1 MADSVISTHEERLA
15 RATSPR
21 ERALALVDLVDVL
34 AQRDPSRA
42 RRLGDEALGAALA
55 ADDSWLE
62 ARARLSRA
70 NALMGATAVSSILTE
85 MRAAMSAFEALGDRR
100 ARAWALV
107 LIAAL
112 HVYSGDGATAA
123 ELLHDVLP
131 EIRKRDDLTVL
142 ARALNELA
150 NAHAIQDDPVR
161 ALQLY
166 REAADAYERAGD
178 SLWTAF
184 VLQNAAYVHC
194 GIGDREDAAGRR
206 PEAEVAYGRALA
218 LTREAAQLPDTED
231 DIIRAYAEGMAGRAL
246 VGMGDPDGALTHL
259 KTAVLTARRSG
270 DRRAEGA
277 HLIETARALH
287 LAGRT
292 ADGISANTR
301 AVELLEEVGDRR
313 TLAQAFELLSTL
325 SEHAGDLRT
334 ALAAQRR
341 FHSLTQEVDG
351 ERAKARME
359 LTALR
364 LDVQEAREEAERR
377 RHEALMDPVTGLPN
391 RRDFDAQFSQI
402 IARSTGPV
410 ALALLDLD
418 HFKRVN
424 DLFSHL
430 VGDDV
435 LRVCARLLR
444 QSSRDRDLVARF
456 GGEEFA
462 IVLPGADLSVALVVC
477 ERIRTTI
484 ADYSWNTIEPGLAV
498 TASLGCVVGMPGMT
512 TQELLTEA
520 DRQLYAAK
528 AAGRNLVMPRSDEI
542 PGAARSDSA

>member
-1 MADSVISTHEERLA
+1 MADSVISTQEERLA
-15 RATSPR
+15 RATTPR
-21 ERALALVDLVDVL
+21 ERALALVELVDLL
-34 AQRDPSRA
+34 AHRDPARA
-42 RRLGDEALGAALA
+42 RQLGDSALGAALA

-70 NALMGATAVSSILTE
+70 NALLGAADVGRVLDE
-85 MRAAMSAFEALGDRR
+85 MQNAMRTFEALGDRR

-112 HVYSGDGATAA
+112 HVYSGDGVTAA
-123 ELLHDVLP
+123 ELLHEVLP
-131 EIRKRDDLTVL
+131 EIRKRGDLAVL

-150 NAHAIQDDPVR
+150 NAHAIQEDPVR

-166 REAADAYERAGD
+166 REAADTFRSAGD
-178 SLWTAF
+178 NLWMAF

-194 GIGDREDAAGRR
+194 GLGDRALAAGNRE
-206 PEAEVAYGRALA
+206 EAEVAYGRALA
-218 LTREAAQLPDTED
+218 LTREAAELPNAED
-231 DIIRAYAEGMAGRAL
+231 NVIRGYAEGMAGRAL
-246 VGMGDPDGALTHL
+246 IGLGQPLAALEHL
-259 KTAVLTARRSG
+259 KAAVLSARSGG

-277 HLIETARALH
+277 HLIETARALDA
-287 LAGRT
+287 AGRT
-292 ADGISANTR
+292 QDGLRAATR
-301 AVELLEEVGDRR
+301 AVQLLEEVGDRR
-313 TLAQAFELLSTL
+313 TLAQALEVTSTL
-325 SEHAGDLRT
+325 SERVGDLAA

-341 FHSLTQEVDG
+341 FHALSQELDG

-359 LTALR
+359 LNALR
-364 LDVQEAREEAERR
+364 LDVQQARAEAERR

-391 RRDFDAQFSQI
+391 RRDFDAQFGQLV
-402 IARSTGPV
+402 ARTTGPI
-410 ALALLDLD
+410 ALALMDLD

-424 DLFSHL
+424 DRFSHL

-444 QSSRDRDLVARF
+444 ESSRDHDLVARF

-462 IVLPGADLSVALVVC
+462 IVLPGAELPVALVVC
-477 ERIRTTI
+477 ERMRRAI
-484 ADYSWNTIEPGLAV
+484 ADYPWDTIHEGLEV
-498 TASLGCVVGMPGMT
+498 TASLGCIVGLPGTT

-528 AAGRNLVMPRSDEI
+528 AAGRNKVMPEPNADAD
-542 PGAARSDSA
+542 G

>member
-1 MADSVISTHEERLA
+1 MADSVISTQEERLA

-21 ERALALVDLVDVL
+21 ERALALIELVDLL
-34 AQRDPSRA
+34 AHRDPARA
-42 RRLGDEALGAALA
+42 RRLGDSALGAALA

-70 NALMGATAVSSILTE
+70 NALLGAADVGRVLEE
-85 MRAAMSAFEALGDRR
+85 MRTAMRAFEALGDRR

-112 HVYSGDGATAA
+112 HVYSGDGVTAA
-123 ELLHDVLP
+123 ELLHEVLP
-131 EIRKRDDLTVL
+131 EIRKRGDVAVL

-150 NAHAIQDDPVR
+150 NAHAIQDDPAR

-166 REAADAYERAGD
+166 REAADTFRSAGD

-194 GIGDREDAAGRR
+194 GLGDRALAAGHRE
-206 PEAEVAYGRALA
+206 EAEVAYGRALA
-218 LTREAAQLPDTED
+218 LTREAAELPNVED
-231 DIIRAYAEGMAGRAL
+231 NVIRAYAEGMAGRAL
-246 VGMGDPDGALTHL
+246 IGLGQPLAALDHL
-259 KTAVLTARRSG
+259 RAAVLTARAGG

-277 HLIETARALH
+277 HLIETARALDA
-287 LAGRT
+287 AGRT
-292 ADGISANTR
+292 QDGLNAAQR
-301 AVELLEEVGDRR
+301 AVHLLEEVGDRR
-313 TLAQAFELLSTL
+313 TLAQALEVSSTL
-325 SEHAGDLRT
+325 SERVGDLAA

-341 FHSLTQEVDG
+341 FHALSQELDG
-351 ERAKARME
+351 ERAKGRME
-359 LTALR
+359 LNALR
-364 LDVQEAREEAERR
+364 LDVQQARAEAERR
-377 RHEALMDPVTGLPN
+377 RHEALVDPVTGLPN
-391 RRDFDAQFSQI
+391 RREFDAQIGQLV
-402 IARSTGPV
+402 ARSTGPL

-424 DLFSHL
+424 DRFSHL

-444 QSSRDRDLVARF
+444 ESSRDRDLVARF

-462 IVLPGADLSVALVVC
+462 IVLPGAEFPIALVVC
-477 ERIRTTI
+477 ERMRRAIAEYPWDTI
-484 ADYSWNTIEPGLAV
+484 QPGLAV
-498 TASLGCVVGMPGMT
+498 TASLGCVVGLPGTT
-512 TQELLTEA
+512 TQEMLTGA

-528 AAGRNLVMPRSDEI
+528 AAGRNLVMPEPEAD
-542 PGAARSDSA
+542 PDA

>member
-1 MADSVISTHEERLA
+1 MADSVISTQEERLA

-21 ERALALVDLVDVL
+21 ERALALIELVDLL
-34 AQRDPSRA
+34 AHRDPARA
-42 RRLGDEALGAALA
+42 RRLGDSALGAALA

-70 NALMGATAVSSILTE
+70 NALLGAADVGRVLEE
-85 MRAAMSAFEALGDRR
+85 MRTAMRAFEALGDRR

-112 HVYSGDGATAA
+112 HVYSGDGVTAA
-123 ELLHDVLP
+123 ELLHEVLP
-131 EIRKRDDLTVL
+131 EIRKRGDVAVL

-150 NAHAIQDDPVR
+150 NAHAIQDDPAR

-166 REAADAYERAGD
+166 REAADTFRSAGD

-194 GIGDREDAAGRR
+194 GLGDRALAAGHRE
-206 PEAEVAYGRALA
+206 EAEVAYGRALA
-218 LTREAAQLPDTED
+218 LTREAAELPNAED
-231 DIIRAYAEGMAGRAL
+231 NVIRAYAEGMAGRAL
-246 VGMGDPDGALTHL
+246 IGLGQPLAALDHL
-259 KTAVLTARRSG
+259 RAAVLTARAGG

-277 HLIETARALH
+277 HLIETARALDA
-287 LAGRT
+287 AGRT
-292 ADGISANTR
+292 QDGLNAAQR
-301 AVELLEEVGDRR
+301 AVHLLEEVGDRR
-313 TLAQAFELLSTL
+313 TLAQALEVSSTL
-325 SEHAGDLRT
+325 SERVGDLAA

-341 FHSLTQEVDG
+341 FHALSQELDG
-351 ERAKARME
+351 ERAKGRME
-359 LTALR
+359 LNALR
-364 LDVQEAREEAERR
+364 LDVQQARAEAERR
-377 RHEALMDPVTGLPN
+377 RHEALVDPVTGLPN
-391 RRDFDAQFSQI
+391 RREFDAQIGQLV
-402 IARSTGPV
+402 ARSTGPL

-424 DLFSHL
+424 DRFSHL

-444 QSSRDRDLVARF
+444 ESSRDRDLVARF

-462 IVLPGADLSVALVVC
+462 IVLPGAEFPIALVVC
-477 ERIRTTI
+477 ERMRRAIAEYPWDTI
-484 ADYSWNTIEPGLAV
+484 QPGLAV
-498 TASLGCVVGMPGMT
+498 TASLGCVVGLPGTT
-512 TQELLTEA
+512 TQEMLTGA

-528 AAGRNLVMPRSDEI
+528 AAGRNLVMPEPEAD
-542 PGAARSDSA
+542 PDA